1 MDAAQQLQQ
10 VGLLPAEDGLV
21 AVNDLT
27 QTEIVVNLQK
37 NAIGTH

>member
-1 MDAAQQLQQ
+1 MS
-10 VGLLPAEDGLV
+10 EDLGIK
-21 AVNDLT
+21 AKDLT